1 MAIASRPAAIAI
13 PVRRSSRGAR
23 LRLAA
28 WAPFALGE
36 VDDERDAVEAVS
48 VTEAV
53 LDEVGVITGY
63 ARPAVDLDGEA
74 RWLYPDLRHIEHLQA
89 MSLLGRGL
97 PGLRD
102 LAQEAIQLGC
112 GDAVGGAFAERERL
126 LQQPPDVAPGHGA
139 RGEHLRPQ
147 PQ

>member
-48 VTEAV
+48 LAEAV

-74 RWLYPDLRHIEHLQA
+74 RWLYPDLRHIEHLQ
-89 MSLLGRGL
+89 SVPLFSGWL
-97 PGLRD
+97 PRLRHF
-102 LAQEAIQLGC
+102 AQEAVQLGC
-112 GDAVGGAFAERERL
+112 GDAMGGALAEPRRL
-126 LQQPPDVAPGHGA
+126 LQQ
-139 RGEHLRPQ
+139 
-147 PQ
+147 